1 MMRLIAFLAAL
12 LPAASARA
20 TSYSPL
26 RDGRQYN
33 CQRRLN
39 SDPFSAGSP
48 L

>member
-1 MMRLIAFLAAL
+1 MMRLIALLAAL
-12 LPAASARA
+12 LLTASARA

-26 RDGRQYN
+26 RDGRQHN

-39 SDPFSAGSP
+39 SDPFWAGSP